1 MHFALKDYNMMQT
14 KSITKKINSEIN
26 FSKFKIDLKIFNK
39 SGKIQ
44 TTKLINLSS
53 ILKKK

>member
-1 MHFALKDYNMMQT
+1 MQT
-14 KSITKKINSEIN
+14 KFITKKINSEIN

>member
-26 FSKFKIDLKIFNK
+26 LSKFKIDLKIFNK